1 MVDTDL
7 VATVGKLVFVGRN
20 AVAVG
25 IGLEVEEVDTM
36 LRVVE
41 DREGEDVEE
50 LEDDRLGVLLCN
62 PDPVG

>member
-36 LRVVE
+36 LRVVG
-41 DREGEDVEE
+41 DKEGEDVVE
-50 LEDDRLGVLLCN
+50 LEDDGLGVLL
-62 PDPVG
+62 